1 MTEIITYSL
10 NIDIEWTT
18 DMAVVADLVYRVLGA
33 QDNRFTRS
41 GNVITVDNKFNMIF
55 ATYSKSSSYEQSA
68 RIDVTPVRDTSN
80 VLQTYWFQYTQGM
93 SGSAHPNRWDVKLIR
108 TDNTFYLEVLAY
120 KNSSIL
126 TMCGGLFYWYVND
139 KSENYFGAIGSDID
153 HSVILPYTSWSI
165 ETMLISCIES
175 NSSSYQIRKLA
186 NYKLNNFDLFF
197 APICVISDANGSFT
211 NEIDFCSCSNVTYRN
226 TISTNNK
233 NYYAVG
239 TNTLI
244 ELPEEES

>member
-10 NIDIEWTT
+10 NIDIEWAT
-18 DMAVVADLVYRVLGA
+18 DMAVVANLVYRAFSA

-55 ATYSKSSSYEQSA
+55 ATYSSSSYEYSA
-68 RIDVTPVRDTSN
+68 RIDVTPVGDTSN
-80 VLQTYWFQYTQGM
+80 VLQSYWFQYTRGM
-93 SGSAHPNRWDVKLIR
+93 SGADHPNRWDVKLIR
-108 TDNTFYLEVLAY
+108 TDNTFHLEMLAY
-120 KNSSIL
+120 KNSSIIN
-126 TMCGGLFYWYVND
+126 TCGGLFYWYIDDNY
-139 KSENYFGAIGSDID
+139 ENYFGDISSNIGGGSSI
-153 HSVILPYTSWSI
+153 PYTSWSI
-165 ETMLISCIES
+165 ENMTISHIEG
-175 NSSSYQIRKLA
+175 NSSSYRIRKLA

-197 APICVISDANGSFT
+197 APICVISDVNGSFT

-244 ELPEEES
+244 ELPDEES